1 MTWEEF
7 QQMKYSIYES
17 NAYEET
23 DIVCPDCGQPLHIN
37 TSIVYTSNPPQHEY
51 ICLECGWEGIE

>member
-23 DIVCPDCGQPLHIN
+23 DIACPDCGQPLHIN
-37 TSIVYTSNPPQHEY
+37 TSIVFISNPPQHEY
-51 ICLECGWEGIE
+51 ICLECGWEGIG